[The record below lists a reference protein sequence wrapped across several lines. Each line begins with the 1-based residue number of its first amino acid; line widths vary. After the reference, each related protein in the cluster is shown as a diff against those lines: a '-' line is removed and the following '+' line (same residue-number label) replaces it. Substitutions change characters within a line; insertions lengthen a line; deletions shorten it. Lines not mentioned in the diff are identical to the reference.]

1 MPGETPFSQSAMGT
15 PNRGTSEQQLDQWNR
30 AMRQSPVY
38 LDYMRRHGLPTDGRV
53 KLSRQQ
59 QEGLEHSLRAAG
71 FEIPSGMHI
80 DQGGNLN
87 QKNRLVRNSLI
98 AAGVAGGGLA
108 GLGAAGIG
116 PFSGLAGGGVPAG
129 VGSAEFA
136 VSSSPFSMAAPTVT
150 TAAAGGAGSGIT
162 GAGAAGLG
170 GVASGAGSGAIGGA
184 KGAGAGVAGAGKGF
198 LGGMSARDLAGLG
211 LAGAS
216 AIGGAMNRPDFGP
229 NSMATDPQMA
239 QILQMMMSRL
249 QKSEPLHDSVL
260 SMANGL
266 LPMQYQKGG
275 GGMG

>member
-30 AMRQSPVY
+30 AMRASDVY

-87 QKNRLVRNSLI
+87 QKNRLARNI
-98 AAGVAGGGLA
+98 GIGAAATGAALTGFGLA
-108 GLGAAGIG
+108 GMG
-116 PFSGLAGGGVPAG
+116 PFSGMAAGGG
-129 VGSAEFA
+129 
-136 VSSSPFSMAAPTVT
+136 
-150 TAAAGGAGSGIT
+150 GA
-162 GAGAAGLG
+162 AGAA
-170 GVASGAGSGAIGGA
+170 ASGAGGALPPIAGGA
-184 KGAGAGVAGAGKGF
+184 PWAVTPFAGSATMVPTGAAAVGGSIGAGAGLTGVGAGRGL
-198 LGGMSARDLAGLG
+198 LGNIGAREAIGAG

-229 NSMATDPQMA
+229 NSAATDPQMA
-239 QILQMMMSRL
+239 EILAMMMGRL
-249 QKSEPLHDSVL
+249 RKSEPLHDSVL

-266 LPMQYQKGG
+266 LPVQYQKGG